1 MAGSIVNCNAINII
15 GYKLSLLTV
24 LMILQGH
31 VYAQNL
37 IDLNH
42 RGQLTI
48 ITQGLIVNNYDD
60 STNLNN
66 TTKVRAFH
74 VNPVITYNVWRG
86 LEVGAHVRLK
96 YAYNNVQ
103 SDQWNYFEKD
113 YGLLVRKIFQKPLLN
128 IINTHEKLKFKKRV
142 YIYPYIES
150 RVHWGD
156 HYILP
161 NGLVKEYSSISI
173 NELVTRVG
181 TFINWDSRF
190 SIVFGLEFSI
200 HDRFSVGY
208 SSAFIGVNFQYGKY
222 KRREVGTNE

>member
-1 MAGSIVNCNAINII
+1 MIKIK
-15 GYKLSLLTV
+15 YKICLLV
-24 LMILQGH
+24 VFMILHWQ

-48 ITQGLIVNNYDD
+48 ITQGLIANNYAD

-86 LEVGAHVRLK
+86 LEVGAHFRLK
-96 YAYNNVQ
+96 YACNNVE
-103 SDQWNYFEKD
+103 SDQWNYFEMD
-113 YGLLVRKIFQKPLLN
+113 YGVLVRKIFKKPLFN
-128 IINTHEKLKFKKRV
+128 FINTHEKLKFKKRL

-150 RVHWGD
+150 RVYWGD

-161 NGLVKEYSSISI
+161 NGLVKEYSNISI

-208 SSAFIGVNFQYGKY
+208 SSAFFGVNFQYGKH
-222 KRREVGTNE
+222 KRLEVEANE